1 VTEAR
6 YRRADGV
13 LFRSFADEVLLTSM
27 DLDGCEGLSGPATDV
42 WNLLESPRSLADL
55 VGALAPEY
63 RAPPA
68 VMSEDVDALITE
80 LRERGFVE
88 ELR

>member
-1 VTEAR
+1 VTESR
-6 YRRADGV
+6 YRRAQGV
-13 LFRSFADEVLLTSM
+13 LSRRYADEVLLASM
-27 DLDGCEGLSGPATDV
+27 DRDGCEGLSGPATDV

-55 VGALAPEY
+55 VGALAPGY
-63 RAPPA
+63 SASPA
-68 VMSEDVDALITE
+68 LIAKDVDALITT